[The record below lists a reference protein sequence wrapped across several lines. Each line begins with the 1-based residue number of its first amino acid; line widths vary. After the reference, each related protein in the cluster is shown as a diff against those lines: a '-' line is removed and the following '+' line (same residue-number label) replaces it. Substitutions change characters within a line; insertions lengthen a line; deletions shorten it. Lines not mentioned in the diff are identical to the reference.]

1 MRSSEQGR
9 GRARKPGGKS
19 GASGK
24 TGGAR
29 GSGKAGARTGGGKAG
44 ARAAER
50 PGASA
55 ASRARAARGGSDA
68 EHVGQLYARIYE
80 VVRRIPRGRVL
91 TYGQV
96 AELAGMPG
104 AARVAGA
111 AMRASSAQGLPWQR
125 VVGARRRG
133 VAQVSIHD
141 PVGAGIQRG
150 LLEEEGV
157 VFSDSGGISLAEHGW
172 IDAVRDGTG
181 KPRGRG
187 KRAPASGRARTTRR

>member
-1 MRSSEQGR
+1 MRSSEHGR
-9 GRARKPGGKS
+9 GRARKPGGKREAG
-19 GASGK
+19 GAS
-24 TGGAR
+24 AR
-29 GSGKAGARTGGGKAG
+29 AGRDAG
-44 ARAAER
+44 ARAGGRGQAA
-50 PGASA
+50 GAA
-55 ASRARAARGGSDA
+55 SDA

-111 AMRASSAQGLPWQR
+111 AMRASSAEGVPWQR
-125 VVGARRRG
+125 VVGSRRRG

-150 LLEEEGV
+150 LLEDEGV

-172 IDAVRDGTG
+172 IDAARGDEGEPG
-181 KPRGRG
+181 GRG
-187 KRAPASGRARTTRR
+187 KRAPAAGRTRTRRR